1 MADPLP
7 DTDRDIGAPR
17 WVKLTGIISVI
28 VVLLVIVMLLT
39 GHGPWHHM
47 GMGDMPM
54 GGAPA
59 APASP

>member
-17 WVKLTGIISVI
+17 WVKLSGIIAAL

-47 GMGDMPM
+47 GSMPM
-54 GGAPA
+54 GGTPT
-59 APASP
+59 PTSP

>member
-17 WVKLTGIISVI
+17 WVKLTGIVA
-28 VVLLVIVMLLT
+28 VVAVLLVIVMLLT

-47 GMGDMPM
+47 GMGGMAMDGTPN
-54 GGAPA
+54 PT
-59 APASP
+59 SP

>member
-17 WVKLTGIISVI
+17 WVKLTGIVA
-28 VVLLVIVMLLT
+28 VVAALLVIVMLLT

-47 GMGDMPM
+47 GDMPM
-54 GGAPA
+54 GGTPTRT
-59 APASP
+59 SP